1 MTSYIKTGR
10 PEDLHHFRVQVKKLR
25 AVLILSDDAGRHQ
38 KLAAH
43 FKPIKKI
50 FKQAGTIRNA
60 YMNLELGR
68 LHQINDDDFI
78 GGQQELMQKT
88 NEKFTAEA
96 GKHLEEMKEAYR
108 KICAKIK
115 PVADLH
121 IQLFYQH
128 QLQQIFATV
137 KRLRFD
143 ERLHDCRKQIKILI
157 YNHKMAHHVPGLAL
171 NEAYLDRVQSAIGD
185 WHDNFLTSQ
194 LFAEKGLGKPAL
206 SNLHKQQ
213 KKIKRQIGSLVKDF
227 YNRATTN
234 VQLPLEQ
241 LS

>member
-1 MTSYIKTGR
+1 MSYVKTGQ

-25 AVLILSDDAGRHQ
+25 AVLILSDDADQHQ
-38 KLAAH
+38 KLAPD

-88 NEKFTAEA
+88 NEKFTAKA
-96 GKHLEEMKEAYR
+96 GKHLKEMKQAYR
-108 KICAKIK
+108 EICAKIK
-115 PVADLH
+115 PATDLH
-121 IQLFYQH
+121 IQLFYRH
-128 QLQQIFATV
+128 RLQQISATV

-157 YNHKMAHHVPGLAL
+157 YNYKMTQQVPGLVF
-171 NEAYLDRVQSAIGD
+171 NEAYLDQVQAAVGD

-206 SNLHKQQ
+206 SNLHRQQ
-213 KKIKRQIGSLVKDF
+213 RKIKKQIGSLVKDF